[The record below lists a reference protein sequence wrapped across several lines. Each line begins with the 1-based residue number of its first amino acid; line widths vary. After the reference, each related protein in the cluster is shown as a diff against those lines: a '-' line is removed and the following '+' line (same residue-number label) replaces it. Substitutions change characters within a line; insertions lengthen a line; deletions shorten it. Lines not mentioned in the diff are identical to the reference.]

1 MFRTIAF
8 PVLTAIIICFNASA
22 QSAIAGRI
30 VDEARSPVAGAL
42 LSVRSPLGHLLRQET
57 TDDAGEFSLSGLPAG
72 SYSMTIESGG
82 FEQQRIVVSIL
93 PESQPRIEIT
103 LSIRPLRSEIGV
115 TAERGRFSE
124 SETAGPVIS
133 LSDEADLRSRP
144 LATIGNTLEGV
155 PGVLVQQSAYGQVS
169 PFLRGL
175 TGYQVLNLVDGIRF
189 NNSTFRSGPNQYLA
203 LIEPGEAQLIEAI
216 LGPSSSQYGSDAL
229 GGAIQVLTS
238 QPSFQPP
245 FKVGIQSFASSADA
259 STGASVNVS
268 AGSERIAW
276 LIGGS
281 WRRHNDLRAGGG
293 TDSRHVLRRFLGL
306 DDDLIRGLTGSRQQD
321 TGFSRYG
328 WQTSLTARL
337 TSDQN
342 LILRYQNSRLRD
354 VRGYKDLWGGLGRL
368 RSEFDPQGLD
378 LFYARYEKLG
388 AGPLDSVNATFSL
401 NRQTDGTIRQGL
413 KSTDIV
419 IRDESDVKAFGYAVQ
434 ATMHIGSRNGIVFGG
449 EVYDEHIDSLRDETL
464 PASGIPIQTRALYPN
479 GSRYSIFGV
488 FGQDAIELISDRLR
502 AVVGGRYTRIGFRTR
517 ADRNLDAGG
526 AALGVIDSSQTF
538 DDLTWNASLSWYAT
552 SRLTL
557 HLLSGRGFRAPNLND
572 LGALGLNDLGF
583 EVPAESIATAGGLI
597 GTSAGEGVGSLGR
610 KVERLRAET
619 LYNYEAGVTFRARG
633 IYLRLQA
640 FDAEL
645 KDPIVR
651 RTVLFPAAAVPASL
665 AGLPVTPLPQT
676 DIQRLQNVV
685 SVATALDPRAVKA
698 FVNDGK
704 SKYYG
709 LDAVFSYELNYRWA
723 IEGNYSYLVG
733 RDLNPNRFIRRL
745 PPQQG
750 FLALRYQSS
759 ARTWLELSGNF
770 SGRQERLSGGDATDE
785 RIGAARRR
793 SDIADFFRGSLIGPY
808 IGAGRDGINGSP
820 DDVFNPTGET
830 LGQILDRV
838 LPIGATING
847 VTIVNDSTRAPLY
860 ASTAGFAVFNLRG
873 GIAINENVGL
883 NMALMNFLDR
893 NYRIHG
899 SGMDSPGINMHI
911 GLRFSF

>member
-1 MFRTIAF
+1 MFRTIAI
-8 PVLTAIIICFNASA
+8 PVLTVLIICLDVSA

-30 VDEARSPVAGAL
+30 VDEAQSPVSGAL
-42 LSVRSPLGHLLRQET
+42 LRVHSPIGHVLRQGT
-57 TDDAGEFSLSGLPAG
+57 TDDSGEFSFSGLPAG
-72 SYSMTIESGG
+72 SYSMTVESAS
-82 FEQQRIVVSIL
+82 FEQRRIIISIL
-93 PESQPRIEIT
+93 SGPQSPLDIT
-103 LSIRPLRSEIGV
+103 LSIKPLRSEIGV

-133 LSDEADLRSRP
+133 LSDDSDLRSRP
-144 LATIGNTLEGV
+144 LATIGNALEGA

-203 LIEPGEAQLIEAI
+203 LIEPGQTQRIEAM

-229 GGAIQVLTS
+229 GGTIQILTA
-238 QPSFQPP
+238 QPSFGPP
-245 FKVGIQSFASSADA
+245 FKTEVLSFASSADA
-259 STGASVNVS
+259 STGTSVNLS

-276 LIGGS
+276 LIGGT

-293 TDSRHVLRRFLGL
+293 IDSRHVLRRFFGL
-306 DDDLIRGLTGSRQQD
+306 DGDLIRGLTGSRMQD
-321 TGFSRYG
+321 TGFSQYG
-328 WQTSLTARL
+328 WQTSLAARL
-337 TSDQN
+337 TRNQN
-342 LILRYQNSRLRD
+342 LSLRYQNSRLRD
-354 VRGYKDLWGGLGRL
+354 VRSYKDLWGGLGRL
-368 RSEFDPQGLD
+368 RSDFDPQGLD

-388 AGPLDSVNATFSL
+388 AGPLDSVNATFSI
-401 NRQTDGTIRQGL
+401 NRQTDGTMRQGL

-434 ATMHIGSRNGIVFGG
+434 ATTHIGSRHGIVLGG
-449 EVYDEHIDSLRDETL
+449 EIYDERIDSHRDETL
-464 PASGIPIQTRALYPN
+464 PASGTPIQRRALYPN
-479 GSRYSIFGV
+479 GSRYSTVGI
-488 FGQDAIELISDRLR
+488 FGQDAIELIPDRLR
-502 AVVGGRYTRIGFRTR
+502 AAIGGRYTRIGFRTR

-526 AALGVIDSSQTF
+526 ADLGVIDSSQTF
-538 DDLTWNASLSWYAT
+538 DDLTWNASLSWFAT
-552 SRLTL
+552 SHLTL

-583 EVPAESIATAGGLI
+583 EVPAEAIATAGGLI
-597 GTSAGEGVGSLGR
+597 GTSAGEGVGSLDR
-610 KVERLRAET
+610 KVEGLRAET
-619 LYNYEAGVTFRARG
+619 LYNYEAGATFRTRG

-651 RTVLFPAAAVPASL
+651 RTVLFPSAAIPASL

-676 DIQRLQNVV
+676 EIQRLQNVV
-685 SVATALDPRAVKA
+685 PVATVLDPRAVKA

-709 LDAVFSYELNYRWA
+709 LDAVFSYPMTYRWV
-723 IEGNYSYLVG
+723 IEGNYSYMVG

-750 FLALRYQSS
+750 FLALRYQPS

-770 SGRQERLSGGDATDE
+770 SGRQERLSGGDVTDE

-793 SDIADFFRGSLIGPY
+793 SDIADFFRGSLISPY
-808 IGAGRDGINGSP
+808 IGAGRDGIKGSP
-820 DDVFNPTGET
+820 DDIFNPTGET

-860 ASTAGFAVFNLRG
+860 PATAGFAVFNLRG
-873 GIAINENVGL
+873 GIAITENVGL

-899 SGMDSPGINMHI
+899 SGVDAPGINLHI
-911 GLRFSF
+911 GMRFSF